1 MKLTFYS
8 NYFNHHQKA
17 LCDCL
22 YKELGKDFTFVETE
36 PIEEFRSKMGWG
48 KEKIPEYV
56 LKSHE
61 GEEQKEKAYL
71 LGEESDVV
79 VIGTAPEDFIAKR
92 MEEDRLTFRYSERP
106 LKEGRWKI
114 FVPYLAKKFYIN
126 HFSKRKK
133 NIYVLAAGAFV
144 SSDYGFLHSY
154 KGKCYKFGYFPEGEL
169 KSFRERENI
178 RRKNKAVRILWAGR
192 FLKLKR
198 ADLLLYAAKRCMD
211 EGFDF
216 RLEFV
221 GDGKEEKHLKKLVK
235 ELRLEKKTEFAG
247 FLSPEDT
254 RREMERADIF
264 VCTSNK
270 LEGWGSVIYEALS
283 AGCAVIAS
291 SKAGA
296 TPFLITQGKTGYIFK
311 SGNIDSLAGKLKILL
326 NSRGAAHELGR
337 NAYINM
343 QKYWNPE
350 VAAKRLLKVCEK
362 RLEGEEYFYDKGPL
376 SKAKYIKDTWYKERD
391 I

>member
-22 YKELGKDFTFVETE
+22 FEKLGEDFTFVETE
-36 PIEEFRSKMGWG
+36 PMEEFRVKMNWG
-48 KEKIPEYV
+48 KEKIPSYV

-61 GEEQKEKAYL
+61 SDEKKQKAED
-71 LGEESDVV
+71 LGRDSDVV
-79 VIGTAPEDFIAKR
+79 IIGTADEDFIEER
-92 MEEDRLTFRYSERP
+92 MQEDKLTFRYSERP

-114 FVPYLAKKFYIN
+114 FVPYLAKKFYRN

-133 NIYVLAAGAFV
+133 NIYILAAGAFV
-144 SSDYGFLHSY
+144 SSDYRFLHSY
-154 KGKCYKFGYFPEGEL
+154 KKKCYKFGYFPEGEQ
-169 KSFRERENI
+169 KSFREIENL
-178 RRKNKAVRILWAGR
+178 RKKNKPMKILWAGR

-216 RLEFV
+216 SLEFV

-235 ELRLEKKTEFAG
+235 ELKLEKRTKFMG
-247 FLSPEDT
+247 FLSPEET
-254 RREMERADIF
+254 RGEMEKADIF
-264 VCTSNK
+264 VCTSNH

-296 TPFLITQGKTGYIFK
+296 TPFLIKQGRTGYVFS
-311 SGNIDSLAGKLKILL
+311 SGSIESLANKIRILL
-326 NSRGAAHELGR
+326 NSRGAATEMGR

-343 QKYWNPE
+343 EKYWNPQT
-350 VAAKRLLKVCEK
+350 AAQRLLTVCEK
-362 RLEGEEYFYDKGPL
+362 RLKGEDFFYDKGPL
-376 SKAKYIKDTWYKERD
+376 SRAEYIKDNWFREV
-391 I
+391 